1 MDRGTDTYSFISAS
15 HVTKTRHPHQVT
27 AGSLYCLNNQAY
39 AEQCPATAA
48 DDTPGFDEWCA
59 QQANRSVHFD
69 YWLKVLSLE
78 TMLPVYVRSLR
89 EGNFDLYV
97 QSLAQI
103 VPWMFALDHTHY
115 SRWLSVHIRDMT
127 SLSVKHPNI
136 HAEFSAGKF
145 VVHKT

>member
-1 MDRGTDTYSFISAS
+1 MAS

-27 AGSLYCLNNQAY
+27 AGSLYCLIHQAY

-97 QSLAQI
+97 QSLTQI